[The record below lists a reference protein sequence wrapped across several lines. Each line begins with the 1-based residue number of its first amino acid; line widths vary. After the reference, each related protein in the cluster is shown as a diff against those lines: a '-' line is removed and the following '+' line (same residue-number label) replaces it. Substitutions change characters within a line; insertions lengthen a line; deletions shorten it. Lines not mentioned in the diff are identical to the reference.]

1 MVGPSG
7 IATGV
12 VRGGLAAGWL
22 ATGTFTAR
30 NDVIRAVE
38 PARLSAP
45 ASWVRGPGV
54 SAPPPVAASQLERP
68 VGGGGHCPGLRTPE
82 QGVEEVERLQRGMRR
97 HCGGERAVHSLGA
110 VWAGGAELGAQQRPA
125 GVASRPAVSYTHLTL
140 PTNK

>member
-12 VRGGLAAGWL
+12 V
-22 ATGTFTAR
+22 
-30 NDVIRAVE
+30 RAVE

-68 VGGGGHCPGLRTPE
+68 VGGGADTPGPRTHDA
-82 QGVEEVERLQRGMRR
+82 GADRR
-97 HCGGERAVHSLGA
+97 AGSTARMTSFLAVN
-110 VWAGGAELGAQQRPA
+110 VP
-125 GVASRPAVSYTHLTL
+125 VASQPAASPPRTTPVAMPLGPTIRDHWDADGGSPHSAHRALVGQNGALTSS
-140 PTNK
+140 PP

>member
-22 ATGTFTAR
+22 ATGAFTAR

-45 ASWVRGPGV
+45 ALWVRGPGV

-68 VGGGGHCPGLRTPE
+68 VGGGGHCPGLRMPE
-82 QGVEEVERLQRGMRR
+82 QGVEEVERLQRGMCR
-97 HCGGERAVHSLGA
+97 HCGGERAVPSLGA
-110 VWAGGAELGAQQRPA
+110 V
-125 GVASRPAVSYTHLTL
+125 SVSYTHLRAHE
-140 PTNK
+140 P